1 LSASADTQAR
11 VAAAP
16 STRRENIPLAIMLMV
31 GSGAVFTC
39 SNAATKWLV
48 ATYPIGEVLFTRT
61 LVSLIFLG
69 AFILPTAGFVVFRTR
84 RIGAHLIRAG
94 SQGASQTMLAVAFT
108 MMPLAGV
115 TAIMFSSPIFT
126 TLASIYFL
134 HERVGAARWAAL
146 LIGFLGVLVIAAPGA
161 DSFQVGALFA
171 LGNAILFGTVVVGVR
186 GMTATESTGT
196 LIMYQ
201 LSLLTIVYAV
211 SLPFAFVMPTGT
223 DALIMIVSG
232 LGNGAAQYFW
242 TRAIHLSP
250 ASAVVPFQYIQL
262 VWAMLIGFAVW
273 GDLPTV
279 ALLIGSAIVICSGL
293 FLFWRETRKVPV
305 ADAD

>member
-1 LSASADTQAR
+1 
-11 VAAAP
+11 
-16 STRRENIPLAIMLMV
+16 MLMV

-69 AFILPTAGFVVFRTR
+69 AFILPTAGLVVFRTR

-94 SQGASQTMLAVAFT
+94 SQGASQTMLAIAFT

-134 HERVGAARWAAL
+134 HERVGARAGPPCSSASRRA
-146 LIGFLGVLVIAAPGA
+146 GDRRTRR

-186 GMTATESTGT
+186 GMTATKSTGT

-201 LSLLTIVYAV
+201 LS
-211 SLPFAFVMPTGT
+211 
-223 DALIMIVSG
+223 
-232 LGNGAAQYFW
+232 
-242 TRAIHLSP
+242 R
-250 ASAVVPFQYIQL
+250 
-262 VWAMLIGFAVW
+262 
-273 GDLPTV
+273 
-279 ALLIGSAIVICSGL
+279 C
-293 FLFWRETRKVPV
+293 
-305 ADAD
+305 

>member
-1 LSASADTQAR
+1 LSPGVGTKPRVEPASPAE
-11 VAAAP
+11 
-16 STRRENIPLAIMLMV
+16 RRENIPLAILLMV

-48 ATYPIGEVLFTRT
+48 AIYPIGETLFTRT

-69 AFILPTAGFVVFRTR
+69 AFILPTAGFAVYRTQR
-84 RIGAHLIRAG
+84 FAAHAIRAG
-94 SQGASQTMLAVAFT
+94 SQFASQIMLAIAFT

-134 HERVGAARWAAL
+134 HERVGAARWTAL

-201 LSLLTIVYAV
+201 LTLLTILYALT
-211 SLPFAFVMPTGT
+211 LPFGFVMPTGF
-223 DALIMIVSG
+223 DALIMVISG
-232 LGNGAAQYFW
+232 LGNGAAQYAW
-242 TRAIHLSP
+242 TRAIHLAP
-250 ASAVVPFQYIQL
+250 ASAVVPFQYLQL
-262 VWAMLIGFAVW
+262 VWAMLLGFAVW
-273 GDLPTV
+273 GDLPTA
-279 ALLIGSAIVICSGL
+279 ALLAGSAIVIASGL

-305 ADAD
+305 AED